1 MRAICPVFLA
11 IGEPKIVTGMALNAL
26 PCKLKADMPT
36 PKLTNEIISAA
47 IRGFEEQ
54 KRLIDNQIAELR
66 AIETGAAGTAAAP
79 QPAKQGRRKIS
90 AAGRKAIAEAQ
101 RKRWAASKAASAG
114 TSPEPAAKPKRRLS
128 EAGRKAI
135 IAATK
140 RRWALQ
146 RAAAAKA
153 AKTE

>member
-1 MRAICPVFLA
+1 
-11 IGEPKIVTGMALNAL
+11 
-26 PCKLKADMPT
+26 MPIT
-36 PKLTNEIISAA
+36 KLTNEIISAA

-54 KRLIDNQIAELR
+54 KRNIDSQIAELR
-66 AIETGAAGTAAAP
+66 TLLSGASAGTAAAP
-79 QPAKQGRRKIS
+79 PPAKQGRRKIS
-90 AAGRKAIAEAQ
+90 AAGKRAIAEAQ

-114 TSPEPAAKPKRRLS
+114 TAPEPAAKPKRRLS

-140 RRWALQ
+140 RRWALK
-146 RAAAAKA
+146 RAEAAKA